1 MWSLIKL
8 WTCHLLVF
16 VFFEERI
23 FFKYGMKVL
32 FLPLK
37 KHKSAVLL
45 RQQLKKCQLSSQ
57 IFQKI
62 VVSSLLFL
70 LSNLNEMFW
79 RPNGNWI
86 AKMNFLGNYFEI
98 REHQCLFVLCFH
110 NWGLMTNNWRFINCH
125 PKRTLLNKQEADKWQ
140 VRNQVTFL
148 WQTKRNGLLN
158 NLINSLATLCWLR
171 QYLHDGRVVDPE

>member
-1 MWSLIKL
+1 MDKL
-8 WTCHLLVF
+8 SFRCQFLYSVTKWTCHLLVF

-110 NWGLMTNNWRFINCH
+110 YWGLMTNNWRFINCH

-148 WQTKRNGLLN
+148 WHTKINGLL
-158 NLINSLATLCWLR
+158 IEQFR
-171 QYLHDGRVVDPE
+171 G